1 MILHFNYEELTA
13 LKAGAQAF
21 LDREDESGC
30 GGVLAPPERR
40 ARVEALLPR
49 LDGDIS
55 LSTLAE
61 LRSVEMAVSAIVDCL
76 RVEMETM
83 VAATHAADEGAV
95 AAYFDFAHAFT
106 VAHRVRETAAEME
119 AMIELVTGVSASPH
133 TARSFH
139 FPD

>member
-13 LKAGAQAF
+13 LKAGAQVF
-21 LDREDESGC
+21 LDREDEPGS
-30 GGVLAPPERR
+30 GGVLAPPAARD
-40 ARVEALLPR
+40 RVEALLPR

-61 LRSVEMAVSAIVDCL
+61 LRSVETAVEAIVDCL

-83 VAATHAADEGAV
+83 VVTTHAADEGAV
-95 AAYFDFAHAFT
+95 AAYFDFAHGFT
-106 VAHRVRETAAEME
+106 VAHRVREIAAEME
-119 AMIELVTGVSASPH
+119 AMIELVTGTSPSTH
-133 TARSFH
+133 SARSFH